1 MGPAPCRNTWL
12 PKAQIAKLNKLAE
25 SEGSEWT
32 STTVDDTALT
42 ILKSQV
48 SGGITIVCSQRKFIF
63 DN

>member
-1 MGPAPCRNTWL
+1 MQKHL
-12 PKAQIAKLNKLAE
+12 VPKALIAKLNKLAE